1 MKKTKNT
8 LNLNTLSQNIYL
20 LYFLFFA
27 TVVHLGYFLFLSET
41 QSLVLFTL
49 VFVFVYLIDKN
60 MVIVLGITLGF
71 VDLMYIIQH
80 TQEGMK
86 GSKDSSMND
95 ISGNKQPLDYDGS
108 MNDISGNKQPFMNRY
123 QENFEDETSEPV
135 TQDKVTGTSLNTI
148 KIDAKKMGN
157 IIEKIKSTP
166 ELANAFNLKQ
176 GVDMTNGV
184 DITELNKLV
193 TKLNNIV
200 DTFS

>member
-1 MKKTKNT
+1 
-8 LNLNTLSQNIYL
+8 
-20 LYFLFFA
+20 
-27 TVVHLGYFLFLSET
+27 
-41 QSLVLFTL
+41 
-49 VFVFVYLIDKN
+49 

-86 GSKDSSMND
+86 GSKDSSDKDSSMND
-95 ISGNKQPLDYDGS
+95 ISGNKQSLDYDGS
-108 MNDISGNKQPFMNRY
+108 MNDISGNKQSFMNRY

>member
-1 MKKTKNT
+1 
-8 LNLNTLSQNIYL
+8 
-20 LYFLFFA
+20 
-27 TVVHLGYFLFLSET
+27 
-41 QSLVLFTL
+41 
-49 VFVFVYLIDKN
+49 
-60 MVIVLGITLGF
+60 MVIVLGVTLGF

-86 GSKDSSMND
+86 DSKKNDCSLND
-95 ISGNKQPLDYDGS
+95 ISCNMMYNKQGKTQENFEGKYGF
-108 MNDISGNKQPFMNRY
+108 MNDISGNKQPFTNRRR
-123 QENFEDETSEPV
+123 ENFENDISGNKQPFTNRPRENFDDETSESV

-157 IIEKIKSTP
+157 ILEKIKGT
-166 ELANAFNLKQ
+166 ELGNAFNMKE

-184 DITELNKLV
+184 NMTELNKLV